1 MNQITK
7 IDPGTLIAA
16 KAAVIGEIKRLEKT
30 HTNSHGGYQF
40 TSVDDFKDSVRPI
53 MARNGLA
60 LHVSEESFALSAIK
74 TGKEGKE
81 TNIATIRFRFVLEH
95 VSGERSEPS
104 FFTVALPYTG
114 AQTSGAAQSYAI
126 KEGVYKG
133 LFQASSG
140 DIAEE
145 ADFQEQSQIVATER
159 LSKADA
165 RPLFEGLQR
174 ELRAEVSESR
184 DHNKLY
190 EWWAS
195 NRDQIRILPLDWEA
209 SLKKEYAD
217 EYKTLKSS
225 EDMDKAGRQ

>member
-1 MNQITK
+1 MNDMSLK
-7 IDPGTLIAA
+7 ICNLATAR
-16 KAAVIGEIKRLEKT
+16 AAVISDIKRLEKT

-40 TSVDDFKDSVRPI
+40 TSVDDFKDVIRPL
-53 MARNGLA
+53 MARNGLS
-60 LHVSEESFALSAIK
+60 LHVSEESFGLSTIK
-74 TGKEGKE
+74 TGKDGKE
-81 TNIATIRFRFVLEH
+81 TNLAIIRFRFVIEH
-95 VSGERSEPS
+95 TSGERSEPS

-145 ADFQEQSQIVATER
+145 ADFQEQSQLVATER
-159 LSKADA
+159 LSKAEA

-174 ELRAEVSESR
+174 ELRAEVNDSR

-190 EWWAS
+190 EWWS
-195 NRDQIRILPLDWEA
+195 LNRDQIRILPLDWE
-209 SLKKEYAD
+209 SVLKKEYAD
-217 EYKTLKSS
+217 EYKTLKAS
-225 EDMDKAGRQ
+225 EGMDRRQ

>member
-1 MNQITK
+1 MNSPQKNIEP
-7 IDPGTLIAA
+7 DTLTRA
-16 KAAVIGEIKRLEKT
+16 KTAVIGEIKRLEKT

-40 TSVDDFKDSVRPI
+40 TSVDDFKDVVRPL
-53 MARNGLA
+53 MAKHGLS
-60 LHVSEESFALSAIK
+60 LHVSEDTFALSTVK

-81 TNIATIRFRFVLEH
+81 TNIAVIRFRFVIEH
-95 VSGERSEPS
+95 IGGERSEPS

-140 DIAEE
+140 DVAEE
-145 ADFQEQSQIVATER
+145 ADFHEQGQLVATER
-159 LSKADA
+159 LSKAEA

-174 ELRAEVSESR
+174 DLRAEVSETR
-184 DHNKLY
+184 DHEKLF

-217 EYKTLKSS
+217 EYKTLKAAA
-225 EDMDKAGRQ
+225 EMDKTK